1 MPLWLWW
8 WFTHS
13 ETLFHYFF
21 IAVIASHAEIPAGLT
36 SMTWIYPSISKS
48 ILKVALV
55 SIVRLHLRM
64 KRRHYMVTL
73 ATELRFLTC
82 APVPRGAER
91 KSITRE
97 MEGGSAAHR
106 HLIAKQSLICLI
118 WHMDSKS
125 TLISHFVNA
134 IWIELSVQIYQQHM
148 RIVIWHLPL
157 TSLQYIP
164 VVLLWS

>member
-1 MPLWLWW
+1 MLLWLWW

-21 IAVIASHAEIPAGLT
+21 IAVIASHAEIPAWLT
-36 SMTWIYPSISKS
+36 PMTWIYPNISKS
-48 ILKVALV
+48 ILKAALV

-64 KRRHYMVTL
+64 KRRHFMVTL

-97 MEGGSAAHR
+97 MECCTQTAHSKAKFDLFDLAHGLKVHFNFTFCKCDLDWIISSNLSATHENRYLAP
-106 HLIAKQSLICLI
+106 A
-118 WHMDSKS
+118 
-125 TLISHFVNA
+125 T
-134 IWIELSVQIYQQHM
+134 Y
-148 RIVIWHLPL
+148 
-157 TSLQYIP
+157 
-164 VVLLWS
+164 